1 VTSNLYSQPT
11 LLKDI
16 YPGPESSNNFHTFLK
31 LGNKL
36 LFTANDGV
44 NGYETWLTD
53 GTTAGTIRMN
63 DNLVDLNETHYYFRG
78 GNVGQGIGK
87 TNGTAAS
94 TVLIK
99 DGFTYVS
106 RLTEVGGIR
115 YFVANVDTANMNEL
129 WKTDGTTAGTVVV
142 KKLRPNSYVNAYT
155 TNLLAAPN
163 GTDLYFTA
171 NDGTGMALWKSDGT
185 TAGTTVVKYF
195 ANTPQHKIGNL
206 VNYNNETYFWAYNS
220 SSYQS
225 LWKTNGTTAGTVLV
239 QQKIEANL
247 ASGNIIVYNNKI
259 YFQGIRQLASTY
271 YGWELWV
278 SDGTDAGT
286 YMFFDISPDIP
297 DDVIGGGNP
306 TGFKIVNNLLLF
318 KANTVSTGHELWITD
333 GTANGTFILNDV
345 FPGTTSGVISYNNAT
360 NELNKLFF
368 TGFDGNQRMLW
379 ETDGTVAGTVPL
391 YDISESDLPISTSPG
406 YINDRLLFMKETI
419 AYGNEIWSFDA
430 PSLSNNTFENKE
442 KTILYPNPV

>member
-1 VTSNLYSQPT
+1 M
-11 LLKDI
+11 
-16 YPGPESSNNFHTFLK
+16 
-31 LGNKL
+31 
-36 LFTANDGV
+36 FTANDGV

-206 VNYNNETYFWAYNS
+206 VNFNNETYFWAYNS
-220 SSYQS
+220 SGYQS

-239 QQKIEANL
+239 QQKIVQANF

-259 YFQGIRQLASTY
+259 YFQG
-271 YGWELWV
+271 
-278 SDGTDAGT
+278 
-286 YMFFDISPDIP
+286 
-297 DDVIGGGNP
+297 
-306 TGFKIVNNLLLF
+306 
-318 KANTVSTGHELWITD
+318 
-333 GTANGTFILNDV
+333 
-345 FPGTTSGVISYNNAT
+345 
-360 NELNKLFF
+360 
-368 TGFDGNQRMLW
+368 
-379 ETDGTVAGTVPL
+379 
-391 YDISESDLPISTSPG
+391 
-406 YINDRLLFMKETI
+406 
-419 AYGNEIWSFDA
+419 
-430 PSLSNNTFENKE
+430 
-442 KTILYPNPV
+442 